1 MKCIYSMMTFLWR
14 ISFKFKITD
23 NKNTALK
30 EHDDIIK
37 DSSQLII
44 YMNESIIKDKV
55 KVIIIVL
62 NLKVKR
68 NLLVEENNT
77 VMIYAIELHELVL
90 TLSIAEQYI

>member
-1 MKCIYSMMTFLWR
+1 
-14 ISFKFKITD
+14 
-23 NKNTALK
+23 
-30 EHDDIIK
+30 
-37 DSSQLII
+37 
-44 YMNESIIKDKV
+44 MNESIIKDKV

-90 TLSIAEQYI
+90 TLSIAEQYIQHRTSLIIFMNNQAAIISLMKSRTQSKQYILHHIA